1 MGSNPA
7 SRANPA
13 PVNSLKRVSGLNTP
27 IQIVGAG
34 MAGLACAI
42 ACRQLGLP
50 VTVFEQADGP
60 RPEGAG
66 IQLSPN
72 AVRILNNLGLA
83 AGLHDFAVA
92 PRAIRLRDLRTGA
105 SLACLPAGPDFVA
118 RFGQPTLTIRRAD
131 LQAVLLDRAKALD
144 IPVVWDQHMRAD
156 AATHASATGVWVGAD
171 GLWSQLRSA
180 VPQAQ
185 SPRATGQAAIRG
197 LLHICPNPRSEMGR
211 EITVWCGQG
220 AHLVGY
226 PLGRHESYGFV
237 LIHPALP
244 DMAQG
249 WSSAVTPAE
258 LAPIFSACHG
268 MLRDI
273 LGSVDDWRG
282 WALHA
287 TPPLPGPG
295 ALHHGRL
302 ALIGD
307 AGHAMRPHLAQ
318 GAAMGL
324 EDAWTL
330 AQCLHDAGPNRLELA
345 LARYGAARWQ
355 RVRQVQLRAARS
367 GRIFQLGGP
376 MGLARNMALRLMGP
390 RLMDQAW
397 LWAS

>member
-1 MGSNPA
+1 MS
-7 SRANPA
+7 S
-13 PVNSLKRVSGLNTP
+13 PV
-27 IQIVGAG
+27 QIVGAG
-34 MAGLACAI
+34 IAGLACAI

-156 AATHASATGVWVGAD
+156 AATHALGTGVWVGAD

-244 DMAQG
+244 DMPQG

-258 LAPIFSACHG
+258 LAPMLSACHG

-330 AQCLHDAGPNRLELA
+330 ARCLHDAGPNRLELA
-345 LARYGAARWQ
+345 LARYGTARWQ

-376 MGLARNMALRLMGP
+376 MGLARDMALRLMGP

>member
-1 MGSNPA
+1 MS
-7 SRANPA
+7 S
-13 PVNSLKRVSGLNTP
+13 PV
-27 IQIVGAG
+27 QIVGAG
-34 MAGLACAI
+34 IAGLACAI

-50 VTVFEQADGP
+50 VTIFEQADGP

-83 AGLHDFAVA
+83 AGLQEFAVA

-118 RFGQPTLTIRRAD
+118 RFGQPTLTIRRVD
-131 LQAVLLDRAKALD
+131 LQAVLLDRAKSLNTS
-144 IPVVWDQHMRAD
+144 IVWNHHAMATVAEQHEHGNMGA
-156 AATHASATGVWVGAD
+156 WVGAD
-171 GLWSQLRSA
+171 GVWSELRSA
-180 VPQAQ
+180 VPNAQ
-185 SPRATGQAAIRG
+185 PPTPTGQAAIRG
-197 LLHICPNPRSEMGR
+197 LLHVCPNPKSEMGR

-244 DMAQG
+244 GMAEG
-249 WSSAVTPAE
+249 WSSPVPTTA
-258 LAPIFSACHG
+258 LDPIVSTCNRV
-268 MLRDI
+268 LRDI
-273 LGSVDDWRG
+273 LCSVDDWRG
-282 WALHA
+282 WPLYAA
-287 TPPLPGPG
+287 APLPGPQ
-295 ALHHGRL
+295 ALHAGNV

-330 AQCLHDAGPNRLELA
+330 ARCLQEAGPRRVDRA
-345 LARYGAARWQ
+345 MARFAAERWQ
-355 RVRQVQLRAARS
+355 RVRQVQQRAERS
-367 GRIFQLGGP
+367 GRIFQLGGLI
-376 MGLARNMALRLMGP
+376 GLARNLALRLHGP
-390 RLMDQAW
+390 QLMDQAW
-397 LWAS
+397 LWADPFSTPSRPGNRALND

>member
-1 MGSNPA
+1 MQ
-7 SRANPA
+7 
-13 PVNSLKRVSGLNTP
+13 LP

-34 MAGLACAI
+34 IAGLACAI

-72 AVRILNNLGLA
+72 AVRVLNNLGLA
-83 AGLHDFAVA
+83 RGLRGLAVA
-92 PRAIRLRDLRTGA
+92 PTAIRLRDLRTGA

-118 RFGQPTLTIRRAD
+118 RFGQPTLTIRRVD
-131 LQAVLLDRAKALD
+131 LQAVLLDRAKALS
-144 IPVVWDQHMRAD
+144 IPIVWNHRMPSGEVAE
-156 AATHASATGVWVGAD
+156 TTGLGAWIGAD
-171 GLWSQLRSA
+171 GIWSELRST
-180 VPQAQ
+180 VPSAQA
-185 SPRATGQAAIRG
+185 PKPTGQAAIRG
-197 LLHICPNPRSEMGR
+197 LLHICPNPKSEMGK

-237 LIHPALP
+237 LVHPALP

-249 WSSAVTPAE
+249 WSSAITPTE
-258 LAPIFSACHG
+258 LAPIFSTCSG

-273 LGSVDDWRG
+273 LCSVDDWRG
-282 WALHA
+282 WPLHA
-287 TPPLPGPG
+287 TPPLQAPQ
-295 ALHHGRL
+295 ALYAGRV

-318 GAAMGL
+318 GAAMGI

-330 AQCLHDAGPNRLELA
+330 AQCLRDAGADRVESA
-345 LARYGAARWQ
+345 MARYGASRWH
-355 RVRQVQLRAARS
+355 RIRQVQTRAERS
-367 GRIFQLGGP
+367 GRIFQLRGP
-376 MGLARNMALRLMGP
+376 MGLARNLALRLRGP
-390 RLMDQAW
+390 QLMDQAW
-397 LWAS
+397 LWAH